1 MIDTRLEKIK
11 KITPSQLGEAG
22 MLDLLNRLTNEY
34 VVGSQVG
41 EADELWQALRRLTA
55 GPQAKTINAAVIDQ
69 INRLMVDLGWL
80 ALPFLSDSAVEDLFR
95 ANLLRAF
102 SLEVDV
108 LGKIKTLFSLSYG
121 DLNALEQQRR
131 LLLGALKANET
142 LIGDRPIKI
151 SDAGQELTP
160 AIKNW
165 LKDYDQSSNSAQR
178 SRRLNLVEYINTN
191 NNVRQLSVE
200 QKETLRWVLGV
211 YDFIR
216 FLNQRKGMS
225 ETGHEVPAERVA
237 VLTHEEPVSAA
248 VQEPVSEG
256 EEEILQAYQGDSKQQ
271 QAIVHE
277 QAKLAKKI
285 GGSPRYARH
294 APRAERAGGA
304 GKIDQLPAI
313 FYRAVQTKNV
323 AATVAALLLMA
334 ETDTLVNFLQADE
347 KLRQFLSL
355 TWEKQYGKAVAD
367 EFGRNPNQ
375 PKFVRLFLQYVLQ
388 QRLGLDSSEAAR
400 LGLHVGSTF
409 VRAGKKEYNT
419 LAYFDVTS
427 KTFKWFDG

>member
-22 MLDLLNRLTNEY
+22 TLDLLNRLTNEY

-41 EADELWQALRRLTA
+41 EADELWQTLRRLTA
-55 GPQAKTINAAVIDQ
+55 GPQAKTIDAKIISQID
-69 INRLMVDLGWL
+69 RLMIDLDWL

-102 SLEVDV
+102 SLEIDV

-142 LIGDRPIKI
+142 LIGDRPIKT

-165 LKDYDQSSNSAQR
+165 LKDYDQSSNGAQR
-178 SRRLNLVEYINTN
+178 SRHLNLVEYINTN
-191 NNVRQLSVE
+191 NNVRQLSAE
-200 QKETLRWVLGV
+200 QKETLRWVMSV

-216 FLNQRKGMS
+216 FLNQRKGVS
-225 ETGHEVPAERVA
+225 ETGHEVPAEKVA
-237 VLTHEEPVSAA
+237 VLTNEEPVSAA
-248 VQEPVSEG
+248 VQEPVSQG
-256 EEEILQAYQGDSKQQ
+256 EEEILRAYQGNSKQQ
-271 QAIVHE
+271 QAIVRE

-285 GGSPRYARH
+285 GG
-294 APRAERAGGA
+294 
-304 GKIDQLPAI
+304 KTDQLPAI

-323 AATVAALLLMA
+323 AATVTALLLMA
-334 ETDTLVNFLQADE
+334 ETDTLGNFLKTDE

-355 TWEKQYGKAVAD
+355 TWEKQYGKGVAVA
-367 EFGRNPNQ
+367 FSRNPNQ
-375 PKFVRLFLQYVLQ
+375 PKFIRLFLQYVLQ
-388 QRLGLDSSEAAR
+388 QRLDLDSSEAAR
-400 LGLHVGSTF
+400 LGLHIGSTF
-409 VRAGKKEYNT
+409 VRTGKKGYNT
-419 LAYFDVTS
+419 LAYFDVKS
-427 KTFKWFDG
+427 KTFKWFED